1 MKLNR
6 KFEMRE
12 IVGCLTRKLL
22 SLNVVKQPGPR
33 AAGQIALDA
42 RSTRSFVKG
51 DAQDESKHCKGQHK
65 QAQLGSELL
74 NAGCSRGCL

>member
-42 RSTRSFVKG
+42 QSTRRFVKG
-51 DAQDESKHCKGQHK
+51 DAQDESKHWKGQQK
-65 QAQLGSELL
+65 QAQLDSELL
-74 NAGCSRGCL
+74 NA

>member
-6 KFEMRE
+6 KFGIRE

-33 AAGQIALDA
+33 AAGQIAFNA
-42 RSTRSFVKG
+42 QSTRRFVKG
-51 DAQDESKHCKGQHK
+51 GAQDESKHWKGQHK
-65 QAQLGSELL
+65 QAEL
-74 NAGCSRGCL
+74 NY